1 MFDPIRI
8 YDKPAVILTQL
19 GNGMA
24 TTDSVRRAM
33 FDPAALS
40 PRERVSY
47 TDELKKSSGGNPI
60 VDTAIDVLGNPLTWL
75 AFVAGG
81 AMASKNFARTGRFFT
96 GGIEHAGYGDWGKTR
111 WPFLRF
117 FRALS
122 ASQEL
127 SNTPIP
133 ALLEAIPGEMRRYQN
148 DFSKPVTPGLQKV
161 LRTLSDKHG
170 VEVKSLDPSMAP
182 NAQVEEDLHVI
193 RGALHSRLAG
203 WDKKTNYKYV
213 TGVKPAKYEIMTSW
227 EDSKGKTH
235 KEWVNVGTKE
245 NFDKFQNAFA
255 ESRNNIEFEMT
266 EAGPQFGGTQ
276 DGKPKFL
283 TRAQHDA
290 DYTLEN
296 RQAGK
301 IRAFQIVDP
310 KTQVRGDSP
319 LHSGID
325 VEYADMERGEMVG
338 DVARL
343 NRDIKEY
350 GLQDL
355 IDGVDKM
362 RLQVKVK
369 LYGNDQVYEKTGQFY
384 RDPNK
389 ILKLARGARNDLEN
403 QGVIGRDGRFNYEQ
417 AATANSILSEEVAG
431 AIIEYGNKNPGR
443 GMKAADIE
451 KLIVDTYTTLV
462 DDPYYLPRNTTAV
475 YKNTGTSRVEVEP
488 SQFSRPGS
496 FLEGF
501 GRDITPSGRTKFR
514 TREQI
519 PIDPE
524 HLQMIADRY
533 GTTPELENA
542 IKNSRQRIFDQQRM
556 DVRGTYKVHSIA
568 PDISLQKY
576 IVTSARDVVMFS
588 DNPLENL
595 GVIAAL
601 KDFPSPR
608 TNVRYPGPTGE
619 KGGMPAS
626 WRPYGGGA
634 KPAGGFSLNDLVN
647 TQMSALEEQ
656 AGADGYVARTMRQHV
671 LPSVFGYRTVE
682 DGASKAMSSWTRG
695 KALSLANSEFFK
707 AVESNGGIAE
717 RFVRGMRRYGS
728 TAPSD
733 STSFGSDIARVFY
746 GSTIGLNLNTALT
759 NLLQPL
765 HNLHQ
770 LGFKNTAK
778 AYAQSIEQMYAYGK
792 ARVAL
797 GKGASPQQIEEAMDR
812 TMSRTLTGGVK
823 VNMRDIADIG
833 SAWDAVEKPGFG
845 AQITQSSGG
854 VFEAV
859 MRPFQITEM
868 ANRLATGNAVLN
880 AAEEGW
886 KMGGRKSTLD
896 PFRAQQEARSAVE
909 AMQFGSSPL
918 NRPLMFYT
926 DYLRNP
932 AIRQFLQFPV
942 RSAVNIVTMPG
953 LIGGTRNV
961 FGKEVSNP
969 YAIAGLD
976 TMRMLGVSAIA
987 YEVGKNMFGADLSR
1001 GLAVGFVPDVDVDK
1015 DKELMLPVPPFAD
1028 AMYSGVRSFMAGGDK
1043 EILSDVVPMLIP
1055 GGISISRALG
1065 GLPKSETLQALGL
1078 QKRYAAWDQADQE
1091 GNVPV
1096 FDQTG
1101 RLMGMYSGTDIVLRS
1116 MGTDMGRF
1124 QNQGEVT
1131 QFLLKNRDQMRDK
1144 RREWI
1149 AAVLNNNMSA
1159 AQKVK
1164 ANYER
1169 QFGMPLTVTQQQMK
1183 EAVRVREESISSRT
1197 LSSMDKDL
1205 QQQYR
1210 DVMQATVP
1218 QAMTGPQYPLEQGS
1232 MYVWSNLPKR

>member
-47 TDELKKSSGGNPI
+47 TDELKKSSGGNAI

-96 GGIEHAGYGDWGKTR
+96 GGIQHAGYGEWGKSK

-133 ALLEAIPGEMRRYQN
+133 TLLEAIPGEMRRHQN
-148 DFSKPVTPGLQKV
+148 EFSKHVTPGVEKV
-161 LRTLSDKHG
+161 LRILSNKHG

-182 NAQVEEDLHVI
+182 NAAVEEDLHVV
-193 RGALHSRLAG
+193 RGALHSKLSG

-213 TGVKPAKYEIMTSW
+213 TGVKPAKYEILTSW
-227 EDSKGKTH
+227 EDADGKIH
-235 KEWVNVGTKE
+235 KEWVDLQTKE
-245 NFDKFQNAFA
+245 NFTKFQDAFA
-255 ESRNNIEFEMT
+255 ESKNNIAFSRDGEGKIT
-266 EAGPQFGGTQ
+266 FG
-276 DGKPKFL
+276 DFL
-283 TRAQHDA
+283 TRTQHDSQFELN
-290 DYTLEN
+290 D

-301 IRAFQIVDP
+301 VRAFQIVDP

-325 VEYADMERGEMVG
+325 IEYMDMERGEVVG

-355 IDGVDKM
+355 IDGADRM
-362 RLQVKVK
+362 RLAVKVK
-369 LYGNDQVYEKTGQFY
+369 LYGNDQIYERTGQFQ
-384 RDPNK
+384 RDPDK
-389 ILKLARGARNDLEN
+389 ILKFARGARNDLEN
-403 QGVIGRDGRFNYEQ
+403 QGVIGKDGRLNYNE
-417 AATANSILSEEVAG
+417 ASTANSILSEEVAG
-431 AIIEYGNKNPGR
+431 AIIEYGKKNPGR
-443 GMKAADIE
+443 GMKAAEIE

-462 DDPYYLPRNTTAV
+462 DDPHYLPRNTTAV
-475 YKNTGTSRVEVEP
+475 YKNTGSGRVEVEP

-533 GTTPELENA
+533 GTTPELESA
-542 IKNSRQRIFDQQRM
+542 IKNSRQRVWDQQQM
-556 DVRGTYKVHSIA
+556 DAARGTYKVHSIA
-568 PDISLQKY
+568 PDVALQKY
-576 IVTSARDVVMFS
+576 IVSSARDAVMFA
-588 DNPLENL
+588 DDPMQNL
-595 GVIAAL
+595 GIVAAL

-608 TNVRYPGPTGE
+608 TNVMYPGPTGE
-619 KGGMPAS
+619 KGMPAS
-626 WRPYGGGA
+626 WRPYGGGP

-647 TQMSALEEQ
+647 TQMAALEEQ

-695 KALSLANSEFFK
+695 KVLSLANSEFFK
-707 AVESNGGIAE
+707 AVEDNGGVAE

-728 TAPSD
+728 SAPGD
-733 STSFGSDIARVFY
+733 STGFGSDIARVFY

-770 LGFKNTAK
+770 LGFKNTVK

-792 ARVAL
+792 ARAAL

-812 TMSRTLTGGVK
+812 TMSRTLAGGVK
-823 VNMRDIADIG
+823 VKMRDIADIS

-845 AQITQSSGG
+845 AQLSAGSGG

-859 MRPFQITEM
+859 MKPFQITEM
-868 ANRLATGNAVLN
+868 MNRMATGNAVLN

-886 KMGGRKSTLD
+886 AMAGRKSRLD

-942 RSAVNIVTMPG
+942 RSGVNIVTMPG

-961 FGKEVSNP
+961 LGKEVSNP

-1001 GLAVGFVPDVDVDK
+1001 GLAVGFVPDIDVEK

-1028 AMYSGVRSFMAGGDK
+1028 ALYSGVRSFMAGGDK